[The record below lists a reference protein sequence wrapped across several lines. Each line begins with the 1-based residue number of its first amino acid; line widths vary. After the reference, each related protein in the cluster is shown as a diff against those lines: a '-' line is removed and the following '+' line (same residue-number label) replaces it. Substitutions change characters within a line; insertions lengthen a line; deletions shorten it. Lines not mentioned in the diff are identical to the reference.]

1 MDNNNTLLTPQKN
14 VLDGLEDANSITKI
28 TFVDV
33 LYDRMGFSRSEAQA
47 VVDAIFDEILAA
59 LVKGCD
65 VKLSNFGTFCTHDK
79 KARPG
84 RNPKTGQPYEISARR
99 VVTFVP
105 SPVMRE
111 AVAKSKTAT
120 KTR

>member
-1 MDNNNTLLTPQKN
+1 M
-14 VLDGLEDANSITKI
+14 EDPTSITKSSLA
-28 TFVDV
+28 DV
-33 LYDRMGFSRSEAQA
+33 LYDRMGFSRNEAQA

-59 LVKGCD
+59 LVKGSD

-105 SPVMRE
+105 SPVMRD
-111 AVAKSKTAT
+111 AVAKSKTASR
-120 KTR
+120 TR